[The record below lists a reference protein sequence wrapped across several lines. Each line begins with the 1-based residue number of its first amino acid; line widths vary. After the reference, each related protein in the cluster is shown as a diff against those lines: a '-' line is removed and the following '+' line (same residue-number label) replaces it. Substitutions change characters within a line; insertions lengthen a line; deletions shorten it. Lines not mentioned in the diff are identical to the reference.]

1 MDALIFKDE
10 KKVFERKAAS
20 YGQLTEYAELAEAFG
35 FAYSETR
42 WLSKYSFEAD
52 FINEKGEKVT
62 LTFI

>member
-1 MDALIFKDE
+1 MDASIFKDG

-20 YGQLTEYAELAEAFG
+20 YQQLTDIADVIEALG

-42 WLSKYSFEAD
+42 WLSKFAFETD
-52 FINEKGEKVT
+52 LVNEKGEKVT